1 MEENTKYKDDIVHD
15 SYYLVNLFKKAGK
28 PVTQLQIQK
37 IMYFFEAYYMCEK
50 NVDQLYECN
59 FNAWMFGPVAIP
71 LHKEYKMFEGRPI
84 VLTEEKENIGNKIDK
99 EKRKIIDYVFE
110 VFGELTPQQ
119 LVNLTHQVGSPWH
132 KKWLDNEK
140 KVVYGSKSYIDK
152 KETKKWFR
160 ENFLDE
166 KNQH

>member
-1 MEENTKYKDDIVHD
+1 MEENIKYKDNIVHD

-71 LHKEYKMFEGRPI
+71 LHKEYKIFEGRPI
-84 VLTEEKENIGNKIDK
+84 VLTEEKENIGNKIDE
-99 EKRKIIDYVFE
+99 EKRKIMNYIFE
-110 VFGELTPQQ
+110 VFGELTPKQ
-119 LVNLTHQVGSPWH
+119 LVNLTHRVGSPWH
-132 KKWLDNEK
+132 QKWLENGK
-140 KVVYGSKSYIDK
+140 KVVYVSKSYIDK
-152 KETKKWFR
+152 KETKKWFK
-160 ENFLDE
+160 ENFLDA
-166 KNQH
+166 KN